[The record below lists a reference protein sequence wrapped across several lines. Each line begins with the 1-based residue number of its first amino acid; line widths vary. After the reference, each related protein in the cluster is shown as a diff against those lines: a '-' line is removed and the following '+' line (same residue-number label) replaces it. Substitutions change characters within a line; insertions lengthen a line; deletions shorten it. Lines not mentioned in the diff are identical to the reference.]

1 MVMIKMFDVYLMIV
15 MLMSLGFTM
24 GLSNGH
30 KFDVGGRDGWVL
42 TPSEDYS
49 HWSHRNRFQVND
61 TLYFKYVKGK
71 DSVLNVSE
79 KEYKTCN
86 TTHPLASL
94 SGGDSLFLLSR
105 SGPFFFV
112 SGNSGNCLK
121 GQKLAVTVMSTGHHS
136 HTPRHPSPS
145 PSPSASPVH
154 QALSSPAPT
163 PVHQALSLPA
173 PTPGVDPSDSE
184 VLAPAPG
191 SVAAVR
197 NLAGSVDP
205 GVVSLGLVHVIMI
218 SSMI

>member
-1 MVMIKMFDVYLMIV
+1 M
-15 MLMSLGFTM
+15 
-24 GLSNGH
+24 
-30 KFDVGGRDGWVL
+30 
-42 TPSEDYS
+42 
-49 HWSHRNRFQVND
+49 
-61 TLYFKYVKGK
+61 KGK
-71 DSVLNVSE
+71 DSVLDVSE
-79 KEYKTCN
+79 EEYKTCN

-197 NLAGSVDP
+197 NLAGSVGP
-205 GVVSLGLVHVIMI
+205 GVVSLGLVLVIMI